1 MVHYV
6 RVIVLSAVL
15 VGAGGAT
22 ADTYGPVTATDTLWS
37 LAERFRPDETM
48 SVQRMMLAL
57 LEANPEAFSVQNVS
71 ALKVGAVL
79 RIPTR
84 EEIGPDTKAEALAEV
99 RRQYAAWDAYRASL
113 VGHVSPAPDQR
124 TVMDAGI
131 AEAVTPEAVAPA
143 LESAPAVASPPP
155 TPASFLDTLPE
166 PLSVS
171 PVLIIGPLG
180 LVLVIVGA
188 VALARR
194 RRAALEAEGAA
205 APVAGVEETGTVI
218 ERSAATEMPAAG
230 SDDATV
236 VPASAAAPKA
246 VEDEDTTGVPAAAVS
261 EVERTECVERG
272 AVPDLDRIDAVLEGP
287 GLFSVPAEW
296 QPDDGDNAT
305 LHDGAEPTPEDDDV
319 DLSIVQGPVEASAEA
334 VRRLHAAA
342 DQGHADAQSNFGFTY
357 DEGRGVPQ
365 NHAKAAQQRRRF
377 PRVPVRCPV
386 EMGIRHSSHP
396 WCWDGQIMEV
406 SEGGGFVQIN
416 GDQAVGTHVML
427 RFRVPLLDEVICTGV
442 VRYHRLGVGIGVEF
456 LRLSDADRGHIGELV
471 QAGRYRAALRPVCRA
486 ARAHARS

>member
-1 MVHYV
+1 MTVHHV
-6 RVIVLSAVL
+6 RVIALAAVL
-15 VGAGGAT
+15 VGAGAAT
-22 ADTYGPVTATDTLWS
+22 AGTYGPVTATDTLWS
-37 LAERFRPDETM
+37 LAERFRPDETV

-57 LEANPEAFSVQNVS
+57 LETNPEAFSVRNVS

-84 EEIGPDTKAEALAEV
+84 EEIGPDAKAEALAEV
-99 RRQYAAWDAYRASL
+99 RRQHAAWDAYLASL
-113 VGHVSPAPDQR
+113 AGQVLPAPDQR

-143 LESAPAVASPPP
+143 LGSAPAVAPPPP

-171 PVLIIGPLG
+171 PVLVIGPLG

-188 VALARR
+188 VALGRR

-218 ERSAATEMPAAG
+218 DRSAAIEMPAAG

-272 AVPDLDRIDAVLEGP
+272 VVPDFDRIDAVVEGL
-287 GLFSVPAEW
+287 GLFSAPAEW
-296 QPDDGDNAT
+296 QPDDGDNAK
-305 LHDGAEPTPEDDDV
+305 LHDGAEPTPVDDV
-319 DLSIVQGPVEASAEA
+319 DLRVVQGPGEASAAA
-334 VRRLHAAA
+334 VRRLRAAA
-342 DQGHADAQSNFGFTY
+342 DQGHADAQHNLGRMY
-357 DEGRGVPQ
+357 ANGEGVSQ
-365 NHAKAAQQRRRF
+365 DDVEAYMWLSLAAVQSSG
-377 PRVPVRCPV
+377 
-386 EMGIRHSSHP
+386 EMREKTVKG
-396 WCWDGQIMEV
+396 
-406 SEGGGFVQIN
+406 
-416 GDQAVGTHVML
+416 L
-427 RFRVPLLDEVICTGV
+427 
-442 VRYHRLGVGIGVEF
+442 
-456 LRLSDADRGHIGELV
+456 
-471 QAGRYRAALRPVCRA
+471 A
-486 ARAHARS
+486 ARGRRGSS

>member
-1 MVHYV
+1 MTVHHV
-6 RVIVLSAVL
+6 RVIALAAVL
-15 VGAGGAT
+15 VGAGAAA
-22 ADTYGPVTATDTLWS
+22 ADTHGPVTATDTLWS
-37 LAERFRPDETM
+37 LAERFRPDETV

-99 RRQYAAWDAYRASL
+99 RRQHAAWDAYRASL

-180 LVLVIVGA
+180 VVLVIVGA
-188 VALARR
+188 VALGRR

-205 APVAGVEETGTVI
+205 APVAGVEETGTAI
-218 ERSAATEMPAAG
+218 YRSAATEMPAAG

-272 AVPDLDRIDAVLEGP
+272 AVPDRLDETRSP
-287 GLFSVPAEW
+287 HAE
-296 QPDDGDNAT
+296 
-305 LHDGAEPTPEDDDV
+305 
-319 DLSIVQGPVEASAEA
+319 
-334 VRRLHAAA
+334 
-342 DQGHADAQSNFGFTY
+342 
-357 DEGRGVPQ
+357 
-365 NHAKAAQQRRRF
+365 
-377 PRVPVRCPV
+377 
-386 EMGIRHSSHP
+386 RHTTS
-396 WCWDGQIMEV
+396 
-406 SEGGGFVQIN
+406 
-416 GDQAVGTHVML
+416 VGTKD
-427 RFRVPLLDEVICTGV
+427 LL
-442 VRYHRLGVGIGVEF
+442 F
-456 LRLSDADRGHIGELV
+456 ADR
-471 QAGRYRAALRPVCRA
+471 
-486 ARAHARS
+486 S

>member
-1 MVHYV
+1 MTVHHV
-6 RVIVLSAVL
+6 RVIALAAVL
-15 VGAGGAT
+15 VGAGAAT
-22 ADTYGPVTATDTLWS
+22 AGTYGPVTATDTLWS
-37 LAERFRPDETM
+37 LAERVRPDETV

-99 RRQYAAWDAYRASL
+99 RRQHAAWDAYRASL

-143 LESAPAVASPPP
+143 LSAPAVASPPP

-188 VALARR
+188 VALGRR

-205 APVAGVEETGTVI
+205 APVAGVEETGTAI
-218 ERSAATEMPAAG
+218 YRSAATEMPAAG

-261 EVERTECVERG
+261 EVERTERVERG
-272 AVPDLDRIDAVLEGP
+272 AVPDFDRIDAVLEGP
-287 GLFSVPAEW
+287 GLFSAPAEW
-296 QPDDGDNAT
+296 QPDDGDNAK
-305 LHDGAEPTPEDDDV
+305 LHDGAEPTPVDDV
-319 DLSIVQGPVEASAEA
+319 DLSVVQGPGEASAAA
-334 VRRLHAAA
+334 VRRLRAAA
-342 DQGHADAQSNFGFTY
+342 DQGHADAQHNLGLLY
-357 DEGRGVPQ
+357 ANGEGVSQ
-365 NHAKAAQQRRRF
+365 ADVEAYMWLSLAAVQSWGEMREKTVKGLEAVAERMTAEQVAEAQRRTREWT
-377 PRVPVRCPV
+377 PTPEP
-386 EMGIRHSSHP
+386 
-396 WCWDGQIMEV
+396 
-406 SEGGGFVQIN
+406 
-416 GDQAVGTHVML
+416 
-427 RFRVPLLDEVICTGV
+427 
-442 VRYHRLGVGIGVEF
+442 
-456 LRLSDADRGHIGELV
+456 
-471 QAGRYRAALRPVCRA
+471 
-486 ARAHARS
+486 